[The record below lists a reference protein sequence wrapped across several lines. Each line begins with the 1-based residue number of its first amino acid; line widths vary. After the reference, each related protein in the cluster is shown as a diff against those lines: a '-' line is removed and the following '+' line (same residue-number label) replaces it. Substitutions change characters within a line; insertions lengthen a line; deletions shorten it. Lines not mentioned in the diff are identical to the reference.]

1 MMIDQEIEL
10 IKQYSLKN
18 KVDEANIIQQR
29 NNLQSIILEET
40 ESLGQTDQKPSLID
54 PSFIMA
60 QQHKPLL
67 STKANYSSAL

>member
-1 MMIDQEIEL
+1 MIDQEIEL

-40 ESLGQTDQKPSLID
+40 ESLGQTDQKPSLIA